1 MTDSARSSLPA
12 SARNRWIRLV
22 LQTAFGLALLWLW
35 LRTVSLP
42 EVVSHMHVTSWW
54 PVPMMVLLSLVTSLI
69 RARRWLL
76 LLRPLAP
83 VGMVRAFAMNG
94 AGGLLNYV
102 LPIRSGDAARAWWLW
117 RRHRVPAGSALAT
130 IVIDKACDLAAVA
143 AVLAGLEVV
152 ALTGAVQA
160 PRGLLGAAALAAA
173 LLAAVLGTALAGPR
187 IARSPLARRV
197 LPTRVA
203 SGLAGQAFAF
213 RAGARGLWT
222 PALAARLAALTAVA
236 LVIDAFNFTL
246 LFTAVGVPV
255 PTWKAMAAYPALLL
269 SFAVPAGPGYL
280 GNLEVAGSLVLGGGL
295 GLGAAVAAGAIVLY
309 HAITAG
315 YSLVIGTLSFLLV
328 GGRRRAQA
336 GGPKRI
342 AVFHCGFTY
351 SGGGERIVIEEVLG
365 LRRRGYA
372 VECYAP
378 TVDESRC
385 YPDLIR
391 DVRVRTFLPQLP
403 RWIPYREAVQ
413 MAATSLLMP
422 LYAWRFRG
430 VDAIVGCNQPS
441 AWIAWWAA
449 RLMDVPY
456 VVYLNQPNRLVYP
469 RNIDRQTGWVS
480 NADYRLLAAVVL
492 RATRF
497 VAWADRRSVQEADQ
511 LLVDGDYIGDIIR
524 RTYRR
529 DAIDCPAGC
538 HVAASGYPLPI
549 EQRFSGGLTV
559 NGFPIRRPYVLLTN
573 RHYPQK
579 RFDLA
584 IRAMALVRERHP
596 RAQLVIPGPPTS
608 HTATLEALVT
618 ELGLQDAVLFL
629 GAITEDE
636 LQALYEGAAVYV
648 YPAPEED
655 FGMGVIESMAKGVP
669 VVAWNQAGPT
679 VTVGPGT
686 GHLAEPLDVTDY
698 AAGIAGLLD
707 DRDANQATGV
717 RAFAWARR
725 FDWERH
731 VDVLERSVLEVARAH
746 EQYSLQAATA

>member
-1 MTDSARSSLPA
+1 M
-12 SARNRWIRLV
+12 NRWLRLAV
-22 LQTAFGLALLWLW
+22 QTAFGLLLLWLW
-35 LRTVSLP
+35 LRTVSLT
-42 EVVSHMHVTSWW
+42 EVINHARVHSWAA
-54 PVPMMVLLSLVTSLI
+54 VVVMIVLFLVTSVI

-83 VGMVRAFAMNG
+83 VGMVRAFAMNA

-143 AVLAGLEVV
+143 VVLAVLEVI
-152 ALTGAVQA
+152 ALTGAVAA
-160 PRGLLGAAALAAA
+160 PRGLLGAAALAVA
-173 LLAAVLGTALAGPR
+173 LLSAVIGTALIGPR
-187 IARSPLARRV
+187 LARSTLARRV
-197 LPTRVA
+197 LPPRFA
-203 SGLAGQAFAF
+203 AAIAGQAFAF

-222 PALAARLAALTAVA
+222 PALAYRLAGLTILA

-255 PTWKAMAAYPALLL
+255 APLKAMAAYPALLL
-269 SFAVPAGPGYL
+269 SFAVPAGPGYV
-280 GNLEVAGSLVLGGGL
+280 GNLEVAGALVLGGGL
-295 GLGAAVAAGAIVLY
+295 GLAPAVAAGAIVLY
-309 HAITAG
+309 HAVTAG
-315 YSLVIGTLSFLLV
+315 NALVLGLLSFFLV
-328 GGRRRAQA
+328 GGRRRARA
-336 GGPKRI
+336 GAPRRI

-365 LRRRGYA
+365 LRRRGYE

-378 TVDESRC
+378 TVDQSRC
-385 YPDLIR
+385 YPDLIG

-403 RWIPYREAVQ
+403 HWFPFREAVQ
-413 MAATSLLMP
+413 MGATSLLMP
-422 LYAWRFRG
+422 VYAWRFRG

-469 RNIDRQTGWVS
+469 RNIDRETGWVA
-480 NADYRLLAAVVL
+480 NADYRLLAAIVL

-497 VAWADRRSVQEADQ
+497 VAWADRRSIQEADQ
-511 LLVDGDYIGDIIR
+511 LMVNGDYIGDIIR

-529 DAIDCPAGC
+529 DAVDCPAGC
-538 HVAASGYPLPI
+538 HVAPTGFPLSI
-549 EQRFSGGLTV
+549 DARFSGGLTI

-584 IRAMALVRERHP
+584 IRAMAEVRKRHP
-596 RAQLVIPGPPTS
+596 RVQLVVPGPATA
-608 HTATLEALVT
+608 HTATLKDLVA
-618 ELGLQDAVLFL
+618 ELGLADAVLFL
-629 GAITEDE
+629 GPIAEEE
-636 LQALYEGAAVYV
+636 LQKLYEGAAVYV

-679 VTVGPGT
+679 VTVGPDT
-686 GHLAEPLDVTDY
+686 GHLAEPLDASDY
-698 AAGIAGLLD
+698 AAGISGLLD
-707 DRDANQATGV
+707 DPAANQATGE

-731 VDVLERSVLEVARAH
+731 LDTLEKAVLEVARTH
-746 EQYSLQAATA
+746 EQVAAEAATA

>member
-1 MTDSARSSLPA
+1 M
-12 SARNRWIRLV
+12 NRWLRLA
-22 LQTAFGLALLWLW
+22 LQTAFGLTLLWLW
-35 LRTVSLP
+35 LRTVSLT
-42 EVVSHMHVTSWW
+42 EVANHAQVHSWAA
-54 PVPMMVLLSLVTSLI
+54 VGLMIALFLVTSVI

-83 VGMVRAFAMNG
+83 VGMVRAFAMNS

-130 IVIDKACDLAAVA
+130 IVIDKTCDLAAVA
-143 AVLAGLEVV
+143 LVLALLEVV
-152 ALTGAVQA
+152 ALTGIVST
-160 PRGLLGAAALAAA
+160 PRGLLGASALAIG
-173 LLAAVLGTALAGPR
+173 LLVAVLGTALLGPR
-187 IARSPLARRV
+187 LARSSLARRL
-197 LPTRVA
+197 LPGRFA
-203 SGLAGQAFAF
+203 SAVAGQAFAF

-222 PALAARLAALTAVA
+222 PALAGRLALLTLVA
-236 LVIDAFNFTL
+236 LAIDAFNFTL
-246 LFTAVGVPV
+246 LFAAVGVPISAL
-255 PTWKAMAAYPALLL
+255 KAMAAYPALLL
-269 SFAVPAGPGYL
+269 SFAVPAGPGYV
-280 GNLEVAGSLVLGGGL
+280 GNLEVAGSLILGGGL
-295 GLGAAVAAGAIVLY
+295 GLAPAVAAGAIVLY
-309 HAITAG
+309 HAITAATA
-315 YSLVIGTLSFLLV
+315 LVWGLIGFFLV
-328 GGRRRAQA
+328 GGRRRARA
-336 GGPKRI
+336 GAPRRI

-365 LRRRGYA
+365 LRRRGYE
-372 VECYAP
+372 VDCFAP
-378 TVDESRC
+378 TVDPSRC
-385 YPDLIR
+385 YPDLIG

-403 RWIPYREAVQ
+403 RWFPYREAVQ

-441 AWIAWWAA
+441 AWIAWWAG

-469 RNIDRQTGWVS
+469 RNIDRQTGWVA
-480 NADYRLLAAVVL
+480 NADYRLLAAIVL

-497 VAWADRRSVQEADQ
+497 VAWADLRSVQEADQ
-511 LLVDGDYIGDIIR
+511 LLVNGDYIGDIIR

-529 DAIDCPAGC
+529 EALDCPAGC
-538 HVAASGYPLPI
+538 HVASSGFPLPL
-549 EQRFSGGLTV
+549 ESRFSGGLTI
-559 NGFPIRRPYVLLTN
+559 NGYPIRRPYVLLTN

-584 IRAMALVRERHP
+584 IKAMTEVRKRHP
-596 RAQLVIPGPPTS
+596 RVQLVIPGPVTS
-608 HTATLEALVT
+608 HTASLKLLVA
-618 ELGLQDAVLFL
+618 ELGLSDAVLFL
-629 GAITEDE
+629 GAIAEDE
-636 LQALYEGAAVYV
+636 LQKLYEGAGVYV

-686 GHLAEPLDVTDY
+686 GRLVEPLVVSDY
-698 AAGIAGLLD
+698 AAAIAALLD
-707 DRDANQATGV
+707 DPAANQASGE
-717 RAFAWARR
+717 RAVEWARR

-731 VDVLERSVLEVARAH
+731 LDKLEKAVLEVARTH
-746 EQYSLQAATA
+746 EQVGAEAATA

>member
-1 MTDSARSSLPA
+1 M
-12 SARNRWIRLV
+12 NRWLRLA
-22 LQTAFGLALLWLW
+22 LQTAFGLTLLYLW

-42 EVVSHMHVTSWW
+42 EILSHARVQSWW
-54 PVPMMVLLSLVTSLI
+54 AVALMILLFLVTSVI

-83 VGMVRAFAMNG
+83 VGIVRTFAMNAG
-94 AGGLLNYV
+94 ASLLNYV
-102 LPIRSGDAARAWWLW
+102 LPIRSGDAARYWWLW
-117 RRHRVPAGSALAT
+117 RRHRVSSGSALAT
-130 IVIDKACDLAAVA
+130 IVVDKACDLAGVAVVLAVLTVAAATGQVSAPPGLVGAVA
-143 AVLAGLEVV
+143 LAVL
-152 ALTGAVQA
+152 
-160 PRGLLGAAALAAA
+160 
-173 LLAAVLGTALAGPR
+173 LLAGVAGTALVAPRLASSPR
-187 IARSPLARRV
+187 IRRR
-197 LPTRVA
+197 LPSSVA
-203 SGLAGQAFAF
+203 SGIAGQAFAF
-213 RAGARGLWT
+213 RAVARTLWT
-222 PALAARLAALTAVA
+222 PAVVGRLAGLTAVA
-236 LVIDAFNFTL
+236 LVIDAFNFSL
-246 LFTAVGVPV
+246 LFSALGVSV
-255 PTWKAMAAYPALLL
+255 PIWKAMAAYPALLL
-269 SFAVPAGPGYL
+269 TFAVPAGPGYV
-280 GNLEVAGSLVLGGGL
+280 GSLEFAGALVLGGGL
-295 GLGAAVAAGAIVLY
+295 GLSAAVSAGAIVLY

-315 YSLVIGTLSFLLV
+315 YSLVLGLLGLALL
-328 GGRRRAQA
+328 GGRRKAKA
-336 GGPKRI
+336 GGPRKI

-351 SGGGERIVIEEVLG
+351 SGGGERLVIEEVLG
-365 LRRRGYA
+365 LRRRGYQ

-378 TVDESRC
+378 TVDASRC
-385 YPDLIR
+385 YPDLLG
-391 DVRVRTFLPQLP
+391 DVRVKTFLPQLP
-403 RWIPYREAVQ
+403 RWVPFREAVQ

-449 RLMDVPY
+449 RLLDVPY

-480 NADYRLLAAVVL
+480 NADYRLLAAIVL

-511 LLVDGDYIGDIIR
+511 LLVNGDYIGDIIR
-524 RTYRR
+524 KTYRR

-538 HVAASGYPLPI
+538 HVAQSGFPLPI
-549 EQRFSGGLTV
+549 ESRFAGGMTI
-559 NGFPIRRPYVLLTN
+559 NGYPIRRPYVLLTN

-584 IRAMALVRERHP
+584 IRAMAEVRKRHP
-596 RAQLVIPGPPTS
+596 RAQLVIPGPATS
-608 HTATLEALVT
+608 HTATLKALVA
-618 ELGLQDAVLFL
+618 ELGLDDAVTFL
-629 GAITEDE
+629 GQITEEE

-679 VTVGPGT
+679 VTVAPGT
-686 GHLAEPLDVTDY
+686 GHLAEPLEVADY
-698 AAGIAGLLD
+698 AEGIARLLD
-707 DRDANQATGV
+707 DRQANQATGE

-731 VDVLERSVLEVARAH
+731 VDTMENAVLDVARAH
-746 EQYSLQAATA
+746 EQISQEAATATA

>member
-1 MTDSARSSLPA
+1 M
-12 SARNRWIRLV
+12 NRWIRLGV
-22 LQTAFGLALLWLW
+22 QTAFGLALLWLW

-42 EVVSHMHVTSWW
+42 EILAHARVHSWW
-54 PVPMMVLLSLVTSLI
+54 AVALMVVLFLVTSMI

-83 VGMVRAFAMNG
+83 VGMVRAFAMNA

-117 RRHRVPAGSALAT
+117 RRHRIPAGSALAT

-143 AVLAGLEVV
+143 LFLAGLEVV
-152 ALTGAVQA
+152 ALSGAVNA
-160 PRGLLGAAALAAA
+160 PRGLAGAAALAIA

-187 IARSPLARRV
+187 IARSSLARR
-197 LPTRVA
+197 LIPARFA
-203 SGLAGQAFAF
+203 SAIAGQAFAF

-222 PALAARLAALTAVA
+222 PQLTARLAGLTVLA

-246 LFTAVGVPV
+246 LFIAVGISVPLL
-255 PTWKAMAAYPALLL
+255 KAMAAYPALLL

-280 GNLEVAGSLVLGGGL
+280 GNLEVAGALVLGGGL
-295 GLGAAVAAGAIVLY
+295 GLAAGVAAGAIVLY
-309 HAITAG
+309 HALTAAYALTLG
-315 YSLVIGTLSFLLV
+315 VLSFFLV
-328 GGRRRAQA
+328 GGRRDVRKK
-336 GGPKRI
+336 GTRRI

-351 SGGGERIVIEEVLG
+351 SGGGERIVIEEVIG
-365 LRRRGYA
+365 LRRRGYD

-378 TVDESRC
+378 TVNASRC
-385 YPDLIR
+385 YPDLIGE
-391 DVRVRTFLPQLP
+391 VRVKTFLPQLP
-403 RWIPYREAVQ
+403 RWFPFREAVQ

-480 NADYRLLAAVVL
+480 NADYRLLAAIVL

-497 VAWADRRSVQEADQ
+497 VAWADRRSIQEANQ
-511 LLVDGDYIGDIIR
+511 LLVNGDYIGDIIR
-524 RTYRR
+524 HTYNR
-529 DAIDCPAGC
+529 DAVDCPAGC

-549 EQRFSGGLTV
+549 EARFSGGLTI
-559 NGFPIRRPYVLLTN
+559 NGYPIRRPYVLLTN

-584 IRAMALVRERHP
+584 IKAFVEVRKRHP

-608 HTATLEALVT
+608 HTASLKELVI
-618 ELGLQDAVLFL
+618 ELGLQDSVLFL
-629 GAITEDE
+629 GPISEEE
-636 LQALYEGAAVYV
+636 LQSLYAGAAVYV

-669 VVAWNQAGPT
+669 VVAWNQGGPT

-686 GHLAEPLDVTDY
+686 GYLAEPLDVEDY
-698 AAGIAGLLD
+698 AAGIVGLLD
-707 DRDANQATGV
+707 SRAENQAAGE
-717 RAFAWARR
+717 RAFEWARR

-731 VDVLERSVLEVARAH
+731 IDTMERVVLDVAREH
-746 EQYSLQAATA
+746 EQIAAEAATA

>member
-1 MTDSARSSLPA
+1 M
-12 SARNRWIRLV
+12 NRWIRLGV
-22 LQTAFGLALLWLW
+22 QTAFGLALLWLW

-42 EVVSHMHVTSWW
+42 EILAHAHVHSWW
-54 PVPMMVLLSLVTSLI
+54 AVALMVALFLVTSMI

-83 VGMVRAFAMNG
+83 VGMVRAFAMNA

-117 RRHRVPAGSALAT
+117 RRHRIPAGSALAT

-143 AVLAGLEVV
+143 LFLAGLEVV
-152 ALTGAVQA
+152 ALSGAINA
-160 PRGLLGAAALAAA
+160 PRGLAGAAALAIA

-187 IARSPLARRV
+187 IARSSLARR
-197 LPTRVA
+197 LIPARFA
-203 SGLAGQAFAF
+203 SAIAGQAFAF

-222 PALAARLAALTAVA
+222 PQLTARLAGLTVLA

-246 LFTAVGVPV
+246 LFIAVGISVP
-255 PTWKAMAAYPALLL
+255 PLKAMAAYPALLL

-280 GNLEVAGSLVLGGGL
+280 GNLEVAGALVLGGGL
-295 GLGAAVAAGAIVLY
+295 GLAAGVAAGAIVLY
-309 HAITAG
+309 HALTAAYALTLG
-315 YSLVIGTLSFLLV
+315 VLSFFLV
-328 GGRRRAQA
+328 GGRRDVRKK
-336 GGPKRI
+336 GTRRI

-351 SGGGERIVIEEVLG
+351 SGGGERIVIEEVIG
-365 LRRRGYA
+365 LRRRGYD

-378 TVDESRC
+378 TVNASRC
-385 YPDLIR
+385 YPDLIGE
-391 DVRVRTFLPQLP
+391 VRVKTFLPQLP
-403 RWIPYREAVQ
+403 RWFPFREAVQ

-480 NADYRLLAAVVL
+480 NADYRLLAAIVL

-497 VAWADRRSVQEADQ
+497 VAWADRRSIQEANQ
-511 LLVDGDYIGDIIR
+511 LLVNGDYIGDIIR
-524 RTYRR
+524 HTYKR
-529 DAIDCPAGC
+529 DAVDCPAGC

-549 EQRFSGGLTV
+549 EARFSGGLTI
-559 NGFPIRRPYVLLTN
+559 NGYPIRRPYVLLTN

-584 IRAMALVRERHP
+584 IKAFAKVRKRHP

-608 HTATLEALVT
+608 HTASLKELVI
-618 ELGLQDAVLFL
+618 ELGLQDSVLFL
-629 GAITEDE
+629 GPISEEE
-636 LQALYEGAAVYV
+636 LQSLYAGAAVYV

-686 GHLAEPLDVTDY
+686 GYLAEPLDVEDY
-698 AAGIAGLLD
+698 AAGIVALLD
-707 DRDANQATGV
+707 SRAENQAAGE
-717 RAFAWARR
+717 RAFEWARR

-731 VDVLERSVLEVARAH
+731 IDTLERVVLVVAREH
-746 EQYSLQAATA
+746 EQIAAEAATA

>member
-1 MTDSARSSLPA
+1 M
-12 SARNRWIRLV
+12 NRWVRLG
-22 LQTAFGLALLWLW
+22 LQTAFGLVLLWLW

-42 EVVSHMHVTSWW
+42 EVLSHARVHSWW
-54 PVPMMVLLSLVTSLI
+54 PVVLMVVLALVATTI
-69 RARRWLL
+69 RARRWLM

-83 VGMVRAFAMNG
+83 VGMVRAFAMNA

-102 LPIRSGDAARAWWLW
+102 LPIRSGEAARTWWLW

-143 AVLAGLEVV
+143 VVLAGLEIV
-152 ALTGAVQA
+152 AASGAINA
-160 PRGLLGAAALAAA
+160 PRGLLGAAALAVA
-173 LLAAVLGTALAGPR
+173 LLGAVLGTALLGPR
-187 IARSPLARRV
+187 IARSSLARRL
-197 LPTRVA
+197 LPARLS

-222 PALAARLAALTAVA
+222 PALAWRLAGLTVLA

-246 LFTAVGVPV
+246 LFAAVGVPV
-255 PTWKAMAAYPALLL
+255 APLKAMAAYPAILL

-295 GLGAAVAAGAIVLY
+295 GLAPAVAAGAIVLY

-315 YSLVIGTLSFLLV
+315 NALVLGLLSFFLV
-328 GGRRRAQA
+328 GGRRRAKA
-336 GGPKRI
+336 GGTRRI

-351 SGGGERIVIEEVLG
+351 AGGGERLVIEEVLG
-365 LRRRGYA
+365 LRRRGYQ

-378 TVDESRC
+378 TVDAARC
-385 YPDLIR
+385 YPDLIGQ
-391 DVRVRTFLPQLP
+391 VGVRTFLPQLP
-403 RWIPYREAVQ
+403 RWFPFREAVQ

-469 RNIDRQTGWVS
+469 RNIDRQTGWVT
-480 NADYRLLAAVVL
+480 NTDYRLLAAIVL

-497 VAWADRRSVQEADQ
+497 VSWADRRSVQEADE

-524 RTYRR
+524 KTYWR
-529 DAIDCPAGC
+529 DAVDCPAGC
-538 HVAASGYPLPI
+538 HVPASGFPLGLDA
-549 EQRFSGGLTV
+549 RFSGGVTV
-559 NGFPIRRPYVLLTN
+559 NGYPVHRPYVLLTN

-584 IRAMALVRERHP
+584 IRAMVEVRKHLP
-596 RAQLVIPGPPTS
+596 RAQLVIAGSTTS
-608 HTATLEALVT
+608 YTEAMKAIAA
-618 ELGLQDAVLFL
+618 ELGLADQVFFL
-629 GAITEDE
+629 GAVGEDE
-636 LQALYEGAAVYV
+636 LQNLYEGAAVYV

-679 VTVGPGT
+679 VTVAPGT
-686 GHLAEPLDVTDY
+686 GYLAEPLEVGDF
-698 AAGIAGLLD
+698 AAGIIELLED
-707 DRDANQATGV
+707 PAENQATGE

-731 VDVLERSVLEVARAH
+731 IDVLERAVLQVARAH
-746 EQYSLQAATA
+746 EQVSAQAASA

>member
-1 MTDSARSSLPA
+1 M
-12 SARNRWIRLV
+12 NRWLRLT
-22 LQTAFGLALLWLW
+22 LQTALGLALLWLW
-35 LRTVSLP
+35 LRTVSLTD
-42 EVVSHMHVTSWW
+42 VVSHARVHSWA
-54 PVPMMVLLSLVTSLI
+54 PVVLMIALFLLTSLI

-83 VGMVRAFAMNG
+83 VGMVRAFAMNS

-143 AVLAGLEVV
+143 VVLAFLEAI
-152 ALTGAVQA
+152 ALSGVISA
-160 PRGLLGAAALAAA
+160 PRGLLGAAALAFA
-173 LLAAVLGTALAGPR
+173 LLGAVLGTAVFGPR
-187 IARSPLARRV
+187 LARSWVARRI
-197 LPTRVA
+197 LPERFA
-203 SGLAGQAFAF
+203 AAIAGQAFAF

-222 PALAARLAALTAVA
+222 PALAVRLALLTAAA

-246 LFTAVGVPV
+246 LFAAVGISVP
-255 PTWKAMAAYPALLL
+255 PLKAMAAYPALLL

-280 GNLEVAGSLVLGGGL
+280 GNLEVAGSLVLHGGL
-295 GLGAAVAAGAIVLY
+295 GLSTAVAGGAIVLY

-315 YSLVIGTLSFLLV
+315 NALVLGLLSFLLV
-328 GGRRRAQA
+328 GGRRRARA
-336 GGPKRI
+336 GGPRRI

-365 LRRRGYA
+365 LRRRGYE
-372 VECYAP
+372 VECFAP
-378 TVDESRC
+378 TVDLSRC

-391 DVRVRTFLPQLP
+391 EVRVRTFLPQLP
-403 RWIPYREAVQ
+403 RWFPFREAVQ

-469 RNIDRQTGWVS
+469 RSIDRVTGWVA
-480 NADYRLLAAVVL
+480 NPDYRLLAVIVL

-511 LLVDGDYIGDIIR
+511 LLVNGDYIGDIIR

-529 DAIDCPAGC
+529 EAIDCPAGC
-538 HVAASGYPLPI
+538 HVASSGFPLPI
-549 EQRFSGGLTV
+549 EGRFSGGLTI
-559 NGFPIRRPYVLLTN
+559 NGYPIRRPYVLLTN

-584 IRAMALVRERHP
+584 IKAIAEVRKRHP
-596 RAQLVIPGPPTS
+596 RAQLVIPGPTTS
-608 HTATLEALVT
+608 HTASLKTLVH
-618 ELGLQDAVLFL
+618 ELGLSEAVLFL
-629 GAITEDE
+629 GPIAEEE
-636 LQALYEGAAVYV
+636 LQKLYEGAAVYV

-686 GHLAEPLDVTDY
+686 GHLAEPLVVSDY
-698 AAGIAGLLD
+698 AAAISALLD
-707 DRDANQATGV
+707 DPADNQATGE
-717 RAFAWARR
+717 RAFEWARR
-725 FDWERH
+725 FDWETH
-731 VDVLERSVLEVARAH
+731 VDTLERSILEVARSH
-746 EQYSLQAATA
+746 EQIATEAATA

>member
-1 MTDSARSSLPA
+1 M
-12 SARNRWIRLV
+12 NRWLRLA
-22 LQTAFGLALLWLW
+22 LQSAVGAALLWLW

-42 EVVSHMHVTSWW
+42 QIVAHAHVRNWW
-54 PVPMMVLLSLVTSLI
+54 AVALMLVLALVTSTL

-83 VGMVRAFAMNG
+83 VGMVRAFAMNA

-102 LPIRSGDAARAWWLW
+102 LPIRTGDAARVWWLW

-130 IVIDKACDLAAVA
+130 IVIDKACDLSAVA
-143 AVLAGLEVV
+143 LVLAGLEVV
-152 ALTGAVQA
+152 ALTGAVHA
-160 PRGLLGAAALAAA
+160 PTGLAGATALAIA
-173 LLAAVLGTALAGPR
+173 LLAAVVGTALVGPR
-187 IARSPLARRV
+187 ISRSRLLRRV
-197 LPTRVA
+197 LPARVA

-222 PALAARLAALTAVA
+222 PQLGARLAGITALA
-236 LVIDAFNFTL
+236 LVIDAFNLTL
-246 LFTAVGVPV
+246 LFAAVGIDVPAL
-255 PTWKAMAAYPALLL
+255 KAMAAYPALLL

-295 GLGAAVAAGAIVLY
+295 GLGAAAAAGAIVVY

-315 YSLVIGTLSFLLV
+315 YAFAMGAASFFLL
-328 GGRRRAQA
+328 GGRRRVAKT
-336 GGPKRI
+336 GPRKI

-351 SGGGERIVIEEVLG
+351 TGGGERLVIEEVLG
-365 LRRRGYA
+365 LRRRGYQ

-385 YPDLIR
+385 YPDLIA
-391 DVRVRTFLPQLP
+391 DVHVKTFLPQLP
-403 RWIPYREAVQ
+403 RWFPFREAIQ

-480 NADYRLLAAVVL
+480 NPDYRLLAAIVM

-497 VAWADRRSVQEADQ
+497 VEWADRRSVLEADQ
-511 LLVDGDYIGDIIR
+511 LLVDGEYIGDIIR
-524 RTYRR
+524 RTYHR

-538 HVAASGYPLPI
+538 YVAATGFPKPI
-549 EQRFSGGLTV
+549 EARFSGGITV
-559 NGFPIRRPYVLLTN
+559 SGYPIRRPYVLLTN

-584 IRAMALVRERHP
+584 IRAIAEVRKQHP
-596 RAQLVIPGPPTS
+596 KVQLVIAGAPTTY
-608 HTATLEALVT
+608 TASLKSLVSDLQLEEAVVFVGATSDEELAL
-618 ELGLQDAVLFL
+618 
-629 GAITEDE
+629 
-636 LQALYEGAAVYV
+636 LYEGAAVYV

-655 FGMGVIESMAKGVP
+655 FGMGVIEAMAKGVP

-679 VTVGPGT
+679 VTVAPGT
-686 GHLAEPLDVTDY
+686 GYLAEPLDVSDY
-698 AAGIAGLLD
+698 ADAIDKLLENPT
-707 DRDANQATGV
+707 ANQAMGE

-731 VDVLERSVLEVARAH
+731 IDVLERTVLDVARAH
-746 EQYSLQAATA
+746 ERMGMEAATARAI

>member
-1 MTDSARSSLPA
+1 M
-12 SARNRWIRLV
+12 NRWLRLAA
-22 LQTAFGLALLWLW
+22 QTVVGVVLLWLW
-35 LRTVSLP
+35 LRTVSLTDVISHARVHTWGA
-42 EVVSHMHVTSWW
+42 VVLMI
-54 PVPMMVLLSLVTSLI
+54 LLALVTTLI

-83 VGMVRAFAMNG
+83 VGMVRAFAMNT

-143 AVLAGLEVV
+143 AVLAILEVV
-152 ALTGAVQA
+152 ALSGAIA
-160 PRGLLGAAALAAA
+160 TPRGLAGAAALAIA
-173 LLAAVLGTALAGPR
+173 LLAAVLGTALLGPR
-187 IARSPLARRV
+187 LARSW
-197 LPTRVA
+197 VA
-203 SGLAGQAFAF
+203 SRLLPARLASGIAGQAFAF

-222 PALAARLAALTAVA
+222 PALASRLAFLTILALA
-236 LVIDAFNFTL
+236 IDAFNFTL
-246 LFTAVGVPV
+246 LFTAVGISVP
-255 PTWKAMAAYPALLL
+255 PLKAMAAYPALLL
-269 SFAVPAGPGYL
+269 SFAIPAGPGYL
-280 GNLEVAGSLVLGGGL
+280 GNLEVAGSLVLHGGL
-295 GLGAAVAAGAIVLY
+295 GLSAPVAAGAIVLY

-315 YSLVIGTLSFLLV
+315 NALVLGLLGFFLV
-328 GGRRRAQA
+328 GGRRRAKA
-336 GGPKRI
+336 GGPRRI

-365 LRRRGYA
+365 LRRRGYE

-378 TVDESRC
+378 TVDQSRC
-385 YPDLIR
+385 FPDLIG

-403 RWIPYREAVQ
+403 RWFPFREAVQ

-469 RNIDRQTGWVS
+469 RNIDRETGWVS
-480 NADYRLLAAVVL
+480 NPDYRLLAAIVL

-497 VAWADRRSVQEADQ
+497 VAWADRRSVQEADL
-511 LLVDGDYIGDIIR
+511 LLVNGDYIGDIIR
-524 RTYRR
+524 RTYRSK
-529 DAIDCPAGC
+529 AIDCPAGC
-538 HVAASGYPLPI
+538 HVASSGFPLPLAA
-549 EQRFSGGLTV
+549 RFAGGLTI

-584 IRAMALVRERHP
+584 IKAMAEVRKRHP
-596 RAQLVIPGPPTS
+596 RVQLVIPGPATS
-608 HTATLEALVT
+608 HTESLKALAT
-618 ELGLQDAVLFL
+618 ELQLTDAVLFL
-629 GAITEDE
+629 GAIAEDE
-636 LQALYEGAAVYV
+636 LQKLYEGAAVYV

-679 VTVGPGT
+679 VTVGPGA
-686 GHLAEPLDVTDY
+686 GHLAEPLVVADY
-698 AAGIAGLLD
+698 AAGITRLLD
-707 DRDANQATGV
+707 DPAENQTTGE
-717 RAFAWARR
+717 RAFEWARR

-731 VDVLERSVLEVARAH
+731 LDILERAVLDVARSH
-746 EQYSLQAATA
+746 EQVAAEAATA

>member
-1 MTDSARSSLPA
+1 
-12 SARNRWIRLV
+12 
-22 LQTAFGLALLWLW
+22 
-35 LRTVSLP
+35 
-42 EVVSHMHVTSWW
+42 
-54 PVPMMVLLSLVTSLI
+54 
-69 RARRWLL
+69 
-76 LLRPLAP
+76 
-83 VGMVRAFAMNG
+83 
-94 AGGLLNYV
+94 
-102 LPIRSGDAARAWWLW
+102 LW

-143 AVLAGLEVV
+143 LVLAFLEVI
-152 ALTGAVQA
+152 ALTGLVST
-160 PRGLLGAAALAAA
+160 PRGLLGAAALAVA
-173 LLAAVLGTALAGPR
+173 LLAAVLGTALVGPR
-187 IARSPLARRV
+187 LARSWLARRM
-197 LPTRVA
+197 LPARFATA
-203 SGLAGQAFAF
+203 IAGQAFAF

-222 PALAARLAALTAVA
+222 PALAGRLAVLTVLA

-246 LFTAVGVPV
+246 LFDAVGISVP
-255 PTWKAMAAYPALLL
+255 PLKAMAAYPALLL
-269 SFAVPAGPGYL
+269 SFAVPAGPGYV

-295 GLGAAVAAGAIVLY
+295 GLAPAVAAGAIVLY

-315 YSLVIGTLSFLLV
+315 NALALGLLGFLLV
-328 GGRRRAQA
+328 GGRRRVRA
-336 GGPKRI
+336 GGPRRV

-365 LRRRGYA
+365 LRRRGYE

-378 TVDESRC
+378 TVDQSRC
-385 YPDLIR
+385 YPDLIGE
-391 DVRVRTFLPQLP
+391 VRVRTFLPQLP
-403 RWIPYREAVQ
+403 RWFPFREAAQ

-456 VVYLNQPNRLVYP
+456 IVYLNQPNRLVYP
-469 RNIDRQTGWVS
+469 RNIDRETGWVA

-511 LLVDGDYIGDIIR
+511 LLVNGDYIGDIIR

-529 DAIDCPAGC
+529 EAIDCPAGC
-538 HVAASGYPLPI
+538 HVASSGFPLPV
-549 EQRFSGGLTV
+549 EARFSGGLTI
-559 NGFPIRRPYVLLTN
+559 NGYPIRRPYVLLTN

-584 IRAMALVRERHP
+584 IRAIAEVRKVHPRVQLVVPGPFTAHTESLKALV
-596 RAQLVIPGPPTS
+596 A
-608 HTATLEALVT
+608 
-618 ELGLQDAVLFL
+618 ELGLLDAVLFL
-629 GAITEDE
+629 GPIAEDE
-636 LQALYEGAAVYV
+636 LQKLYEGAAVYV

-669 VVAWNQAGPT
+669 VVVWNQAGPT

-686 GHLAEPLDVTDY
+686 GHLAEPLEVSDY
-698 AAGIAGLLD
+698 AAGVARLLD
-707 DRDANQATGV
+707 DPAANQATGE
-717 RAFAWARR
+717 RAFEWARR

-731 VDVLERSVLEVARAH
+731 LDTLEKAVLEVARAH
-746 EQYSLQAATA
+746 ERIAAEAATA

>member
-1 MTDSARSSLPA
+1 M
-12 SARNRWIRLV
+12 NRWVRLG

-42 EVVSHMHVTSWW
+42 DVVSHARVHSWW
-54 PVPMMVLLSLVTSLI
+54 AVALMLALFLVTSMI

-83 VGMVRAFAMNG
+83 VGMVRAFAMNA
-94 AGGLLNYV
+94 AGGLLNYI

-117 RRHRVPAGSALAT
+117 RRHRIPAGSALAT
-130 IVIDKACDLAAVA
+130 IVIDKACDLVAVA
-143 AVLAGLEVV
+143 VVLAALEVV
-152 ALTGAVQA
+152 ALTGAMQA
-160 PRGLLGAAALAAA
+160 PRGLLGAVALAIA
-173 LLAAVLGTALAGPR
+173 LLGAVLGTALLGPR
-187 IARSPLARRV
+187 VARSRLARRV
-197 LPTRVA
+197 LPARFA

-213 RAGARGLWT
+213 RAGARGLWS
-222 PALAARLAALTAVA
+222 PGLAIRLGALTALA
-236 LVIDAFNFTL
+236 LVIDAFTFTL
-246 LFTAVGVPV
+246 LFTAVGVSV
-255 PTWKAMAAYPALLL
+255 PLPKAMAAYPAILL

-295 GLGAAVAAGAIVLY
+295 GLASSVAAGAIVLY
-309 HAITAG
+309 HAITAANALALG
-315 YSLVIGTLSFLLV
+315 LLSFFLV
-328 GGRRRAQA
+328 GGRRRARA
-336 GGPKRI
+336 GGPRRI

-351 SGGGERIVIEEVLG
+351 SGGGERLVIEEVLG
-365 LRRRGYA
+365 LRRRGYE

-378 TVDESRC
+378 TVDASRC
-385 YPDLIR
+385 YPDLIGE
-391 DVRVRTFLPQLP
+391 VRVKTFLPQLP
-403 RWIPYREAVQ
+403 RWFPFREAAQ

-469 RNIDRQTGWVS
+469 RNVDRQTGWVS
-480 NADYRLLAAVVL
+480 NADYRLLAAIVL

-497 VAWADRRSVQEADQ
+497 VAWADRRSIQEADQ
-511 LLVDGDYIGDIIR
+511 LLVNGNYIGDIIR
-524 RTYRR
+524 TTYRR
-529 DAIDCPAGC
+529 DAVDCPAGC
-538 HVAASGYPLPI
+538 HVAARGFPLPL
-549 EQRFSGGLTV
+549 ESRFGGGLTI
-559 NGFPIRRPYVLLTN
+559 NGYPIRRPYVLLTN

-584 IRAMALVRERHP
+584 IRAMLEVRKRHP
-596 RAQLVIPGPPTS
+596 RVQLVVPGPATS
-608 HTATLEALVT
+608 HTASLHALVT
-618 ELGLQDAVLFL
+618 ELGLGDAVLFL
-629 GAITEDE
+629 GAISEAE
-636 LQALYEGAAVYV
+636 LLTLYEGAAVYV

-655 FGMGVIESMAKGVP
+655 FGMGVIESMSKGVP

-686 GHLAEPLDVTDY
+686 GHLAEPLDLEDY
-698 AAGIAGLLD
+698 AAGIAKLLD
-707 DRDANQATGV
+707 GRSENQATGQ
-717 RAFAWARR
+717 RAFEWARR

-731 VDVLERSVLEVARAH
+731 IDILERSVLDVARAH
-746 EQYSLQAATA
+746 EQFALEAATA

>member
-1 MTDSARSSLPA
+1 MNPVSPNKSASS
-12 SARNRWIRLV
+12 RNRWLRLG
-22 LQTAFGLALLWLW
+22 LQTPFGLALLWLW
-35 LRTVSLP
+35 VRTVSLTD
-42 EVVSHMHVTSWW
+42 VAAHILIQRWW
-54 PVPMMVLLSLVTSLI
+54 VLPLMVLIFVITSVM
-69 RARRWLL
+69 RARRWQW
-76 LLRPLAP
+76 LLRSLAP
-83 VGMVRAFAMNG
+83 VGMVRAFAMNA

-130 IVIDKACDLAAVA
+130 IVIDKACDLAGVA
-143 AVLAGLEVV
+143 LVLAVLAVV
-152 ALTGAVQA
+152 AATGVVAA
-160 PRGLLGAAALAAA
+160 PRGLLGATALAVG
-173 LLAAVLGTALAGPR
+173 LLGAVLGTALLGPR
-187 IARSPLARRV
+187 VARSSLARRV
-197 LPTRVA
+197 LPARISSA
-203 SGLAGQAFAF
+203 LAGQAFAF

-222 PALAARLAALTAVA
+222 PALAARLAGLTALA
-236 LVIDAFNFTL
+236 LLLDAFNFTL
-246 LFTAVGVPV
+246 LFAAVGVDV

-295 GLGAAVAAGAIVLY
+295 GLAPAVAAGAIVVY
-309 HAITAG
+309 HAVTAA
-315 YSLVIGTLSFLLV
+315 YALVLGLFGFLLV
-328 GGRRRAQA
+328 GGPRQAQA
-336 GGPKRI
+336 GAPRRV

-365 LRRRGYA
+365 LRRRGYQ
-372 VECYAP
+372 VDCYAP
-378 TVDESRC
+378 TVDPARC
-385 YPDLIR
+385 YPDLIGEA
-391 DVRVRTFLPQLP
+391 RVRTFLPQLP
-403 RWIPYREAVQ
+403 RWFPFREAVQ

-422 LYAWRFRG
+422 PYAWRFRG
-430 VDAIVGCNQPS
+430 ADAIVGCNQPS

-469 RNIDRQTGWVS
+469 RNIDRQTGWVA
-480 NADYRLLAAVVL
+480 NADYRLLAAIVL

-511 LLVDGDYIGDIIR
+511 LLVNGNYIGDIIR
-524 RTYRR
+524 KTYRR

-538 HVAASGYPLPI
+538 HVAASGFPLPI
-549 EQRFSGGLTV
+549 ASRFSGGLTV
-559 NGFPIRRPYVLLTN
+559 NGYRVRAPYVLLTN

-584 IRAMALVRERHP
+584 IRAMAKVRKRHP

-608 HTATLEALVT
+608 HTASLKELVI
-618 ELGLQDAVLFL
+618 ELGLQDSVLFL
-629 GAITEDE
+629 GPISEEE
-636 LQALYEGAAVYV
+636 LQSLYAGAAVYV

-686 GHLAEPLDVTDY
+686 GYLAEPLDVCDFAT
-698 AAGIAGLLD
+698 GIIGLLD
-707 DRDANQATGV
+707 SRAENQAAGE
-717 RAFAWARR
+717 RAFEWARR

-731 VDVLERSVLEVARAH
+731 IDTLERVVLVVAREH
-746 EQYSLQAATA
+746 EQIAAEAATA

>member
-1 MTDSARSSLPA
+1 V
-12 SARNRWIRLV
+12 NRWLRLA
-22 LQTAFGLALLWLW
+22 LQTAIGLVLLWLW

-42 EVVSHMHVTSWW
+42 EVMSHARVHSWW
-54 PVPMMVLLSLVTSLI
+54 PVALMIVLFLLTSII

-83 VGMVRAFAMNG
+83 VGMVRAFAMNS

-143 AVLAGLEVV
+143 LVLAFLEVI
-152 ALTGAVQA
+152 ALTGLVST
-160 PRGLLGAAALAAA
+160 PRGLLGAAALAVA
-173 LLAAVLGTALAGPR
+173 LLAAVLGTALVGPR
-187 IARSPLARRV
+187 LARSWLARRM
-197 LPTRVA
+197 LPARFATA
-203 SGLAGQAFAF
+203 IAGQAFAF

-222 PALAARLAALTAVA
+222 PALAGRLAVLTVLA

-246 LFTAVGVPV
+246 LFDAVGISVP
-255 PTWKAMAAYPALLL
+255 PLKAMAAYPALLL
-269 SFAVPAGPGYL
+269 SFAVPAGPGYV

-295 GLGAAVAAGAIVLY
+295 GLAPAVAAGAIVLY

-315 YSLVIGTLSFLLV
+315 NALALGLLGFLLV
-328 GGRRRAQA
+328 GGRRRVRA
-336 GGPKRI
+336 GGPRRV

-365 LRRRGYA
+365 LRRRGYE

-378 TVDESRC
+378 TVDQSRC
-385 YPDLIR
+385 YPDLIGE
-391 DVRVRTFLPQLP
+391 VRVRTFLPQLP
-403 RWIPYREAVQ
+403 RWFPFREAAQ

-456 VVYLNQPNRLVYP
+456 IVYLNQPNRLVYP
-469 RNIDRQTGWVS
+469 RNIDRETGWVA

-511 LLVDGDYIGDIIR
+511 LLVNGDYIGDIIR

-529 DAIDCPAGC
+529 EAIDCPAGC
-538 HVAASGYPLPI
+538 HVASSGFPLPV
-549 EQRFSGGLTV
+549 EARFSGGLTI
-559 NGFPIRRPYVLLTN
+559 NGYPIRRPYVLLTN

-584 IRAMALVRERHP
+584 IRAIAEVRKVHPRVQLVVPGPFTAHTESLKALV
-596 RAQLVIPGPPTS
+596 A
-608 HTATLEALVT
+608 
-618 ELGLQDAVLFL
+618 ELGLLDAVLFL
-629 GAITEDE
+629 GPIAEDE
-636 LQALYEGAAVYV
+636 LQKLYEGAAVYV

-669 VVAWNQAGPT
+669 VVVWNQAGPT

-686 GHLAEPLDVTDY
+686 GHLAEPLEVSDY
-698 AAGIAGLLD
+698 AAGVARLLD
-707 DRDANQATGV
+707 DPAANQATGE
-717 RAFAWARR
+717 RAFEWARR

-731 VDVLERSVLEVARAH
+731 LDTLEKAVLEVARAH
-746 EQYSLQAATA
+746 ERIAAEAATA

>member
-1 MTDSARSSLPA
+1 M
-12 SARNRWIRLV
+12 NRWVRLG

-42 EVVSHMHVTSWW
+42 EVVAHARVQNWW
-54 PVPMMVLLSLVTSLI
+54 AVALMIVLFLVTSVI

-83 VGMVRAFAMNG
+83 VGMVRAFAMNA

-117 RRHRVPAGSALAT
+117 RRHRIPAGSALAT

-143 AVLAGLEVV
+143 FVLAALEVV
-152 ALTGAVQA
+152 ALTGAANA
-160 PRGLLGAAALAAA
+160 PRGLAGAAALAIA
-173 LLAAVLGTALAGPR
+173 LLAAVLGTALTGPR
-187 IARSPLARRV
+187 IARSRLARRV
-197 LPTRVA
+197 LPA
-203 SGLAGQAFAF
+203 GLAAGLAGQAFAF

-222 PALAARLAALTAVA
+222 PELAARLGALTVLA

-246 LFTAVGVPV
+246 LFTAVGISV
-255 PTWKAMAAYPALLL
+255 PTLKAMAAYPALLL

-295 GLGAAVAAGAIVLY
+295 GLASGVAAGAIVLY
-309 HAITAG
+309 HAITAANAL
-315 YSLVIGTLSFLLV
+315 SLGVLSLFLV
-328 GGRRRAQA
+328 GGRRRARA
-336 GGPKRI
+336 GGPRRI

-351 SGGGERIVIEEVLG
+351 SGGGERLVIEEVLG
-365 LRRRGYA
+365 LRRRGYE

-378 TVDESRC
+378 TVDASRC
-385 YPDLIR
+385 YPDLIGE
-391 DVRVRTFLPQLP
+391 VQVRTFLPQLP
-403 RWIPYREAVQ
+403 RWFPFREAVQ

-480 NADYRLLAAVVL
+480 NADYRLLAAIVL
-492 RATRF
+492 RAARF

-511 LLVDGDYIGDIIR
+511 LLVNGNYIGDIIR
-524 RTYRR
+524 KTYRR
-529 DAIDCPAGC
+529 EAVDCPAGC
-538 HVAASGYPLPI
+538 HVAGSGFPLPI
-549 EQRFSGGLTV
+549 EGRFSGGLTI
-559 NGFPIRRPYVLLTN
+559 NGYPIRRPYVLLTN

-584 IRAMALVRERHP
+584 IRAMLEVRKRNP
-596 RAQLVIPGPPTS
+596 RAQLVVPGPSTS
-608 HTATLEALVT
+608 HTDSLKTLVA
-618 ELGLQDAVLFL
+618 ELGLGDAVLLL

-655 FGMGVIESMAKGVP
+655 FGMGVIESMAKGIP

-686 GHLAEPLDVTDY
+686 GYLAEPLDVDDY
-698 AAGIAGLLD
+698 AAGISKLLEN
-707 DRDANQATGV
+707 RNENQATGQ
-717 RAFAWARR
+717 RAFEWARR

-731 VDVLERSVLEVARAH
+731 IDVLERAVLEVARAH
-746 EQYSLQAATA
+746 EEVGLQAASA

>member
-1 MTDSARSSLPA
+1 
-12 SARNRWIRLV
+12 
-22 LQTAFGLALLWLW
+22 
-35 LRTVSLP
+35 
-42 EVVSHMHVTSWW
+42 
-54 PVPMMVLLSLVTSLI
+54 
-69 RARRWLL
+69 
-76 LLRPLAP
+76 
-83 VGMVRAFAMNG
+83 
-94 AGGLLNYV
+94 
-102 LPIRSGDAARAWWLW
+102 
-117 RRHRVPAGSALAT
+117 
-130 IVIDKACDLAAVA
+130 VIS
-143 AVLAGLEVV
+143 
-152 ALTGAVQA
+152 A
-160 PRGLLGAAALAAA
+160 PRGLLGAAALAVA
-173 LLAAVLGTALAGPR
+173 LLSAVLGTAVLGPR
-187 IARSPLARRV
+187 LARSRLARRL
-197 LPTRVA
+197 LPARFA
-203 SGLAGQAFAF
+203 SAIAGQAFAF

-222 PALAARLAALTAVA
+222 PALAVRLALLTALA
-236 LVIDAFNFTL
+236 LAIDAFNFTL
-246 LFTAVGVPV
+246 LFAAVGVSV
-255 PTWKAMAAYPALLL
+255 PPLKAMAAYPALLL

-280 GNLEVAGSLVLGGGL
+280 GNLEVAGSLVLHGGL
-295 GLGAAVAAGAIVLY
+295 GLGTAVAGGAIVLY

-315 YSLVIGTLSFLLV
+315 NALVFGLLSFLLV
-328 GGRRRAQA
+328 GGRRRARA
-336 GGPKRI
+336 GGPRRI

-365 LRRRGYA
+365 LRRRRYE

-378 TVDESRC
+378 TVDQSRC
-385 YPDLIR
+385 YPDLIG

-403 RWIPYREAVQ
+403 RWFPFREAVQ

-469 RNIDRQTGWVS
+469 RNIDRETGWVA
-480 NADYRLLAAVVL
+480 NADYRLLAAIVL

-511 LLVDGDYIGDIIR
+511 LLVNGDYIGDIIR

-538 HVAASGYPLPI
+538 HVASSGFPLPI
-549 EQRFSGGLTV
+549 EGRFSGGLTI
-559 NGFPIRRPYVLLTN
+559 NGYPIRRPYVLLTN

-584 IRAMALVRERHP
+584 IKALAEVRKRHP
-596 RAQLVIPGPPTS
+596 RAQLVIPGPATS
-608 HTATLEALVT
+608 HTASLKTLVH
-618 ELGLQDAVLFL
+618 ELGLSEAVLFL
-629 GAITEDE
+629 GPIAEEE
-636 LQALYEGAAVYV
+636 LQKLYEGAAVYV

-679 VTVGPGT
+679 VTIGPGT
-686 GHLAEPLDVTDY
+686 GHLAEPLVVSDF
-698 AAGIAGLLD
+698 AAGISMLLENP
-707 DRDANQATGV
+707 AENQATGE
-717 RAFAWARR
+717 RAFEWARR

-731 VDVLERSVLEVARAH
+731 VDIVERAVIEVARTH
-746 EQYSLQAATA
+746 EQIAAEAATA

>member
-1 MTDSARSSLPA
+1 M
-12 SARNRWIRLV
+12 NRWLRLG

-42 EVVSHMHVTSWW
+42 EVVSHARVHSWW
-54 PVPMMVLLSLVTSLI
+54 AVALMLGLFLVTSVI

-83 VGMVRAFAMNG
+83 VGMVRAFAMNA

-143 AVLAGLEVV
+143 VVLAALEVI
-152 ALTGAVQA
+152 ALTGALNA
-160 PRGLLGAAALAAA
+160 PRGLLGAAALAIA
-173 LLAAVLGTALAGPR
+173 LLGAVSGTALLGPR
-187 IARSPLARRV
+187 IARSRLARRV
-197 LPTRVA
+197 LPARIA

-222 PALAARLAALTAVA
+222 PELAIRLGALTVVALA
-236 LVIDAFNFTL
+236 IDAFTFTL
-246 LFTAVGVPV
+246 LFTAVGVDV
-255 PTWKAMAAYPALLL
+255 PLPKAMAAYPAILL

-295 GLGAAVAAGAIVLY
+295 GLASSVAAGAIVLY
-309 HAITAG
+309 HAITAANALALG
-315 YSLVIGTLSFLLV
+315 LLSFFLV
-328 GGRRRAQA
+328 GGRRRARDRA
-336 GGPKRI
+336 RGPRRI

-351 SGGGERIVIEEVLG
+351 SGGGERLVIEEVLG
-365 LRRRGYA
+365 LRRRGYE

-378 TVDESRC
+378 TVDASRC
-385 YPDLIR
+385 YPDLIGE
-391 DVRVRTFLPQLP
+391 VRVKTFLPQLP
-403 RWIPYREAVQ
+403 RWFPFREAAQ

-469 RNIDRQTGWVS
+469 RNVDRQTGWVS
-480 NADYRLLAAVVL
+480 NADYRLLAAIVL

-497 VAWADRRSVQEADQ
+497 VAWADRRSIQEADQ
-511 LLVDGDYIGDIIR
+511 LLVNGNYIGDIIR
-524 RTYRR
+524 TTYRR

-538 HVAASGYPLPI
+538 HVAARGFPLPI
-549 EQRFSGGLTV
+549 ESRFGGGLTI
-559 NGFPIRRPYVLLTN
+559 NGYPIRRPYVLLTN

-584 IRAMALVRERHP
+584 IRAMLEVRSKNP

-608 HTATLEALVT
+608 HTASLKALVT
-618 ELGLQDAVLFL
+618 ELGLDEAVLFL
-629 GAITEDE
+629 GAISEEE
-636 LQALYEGAAVYV
+636 LQTLYEGAGVYV

-655 FGMGVIESMAKGVP
+655 FGMGVIESMSKGVP

-686 GHLAEPLDVTDY
+686 GHLAEPLDVHEY
-698 AAGIAGLLD
+698 AAAIAALLGD
-707 DRDANQATGV
+707 QTANQATGE

-731 VDVLERSVLEVARAH
+731 IDILERAVLDVARAH
-746 EQYSLQAATA
+746 EQTALEAATA

>member
-1 MTDSARSSLPA
+1 M
-12 SARNRWIRLV
+12 NRWLRLG

-42 EVVSHMHVTSWW
+42 EVASHARVHSWW
-54 PVPMMVLLSLVTSLI
+54 PVLVMLLLFLLTSVI

-83 VGMVRAFAMNG
+83 VGMVRAFAMNA
-94 AGGLLNYV
+94 AGSLLNYV
-102 LPIRSGDAARAWWLW
+102 LPIRSGDAARTWWLW

-143 AVLAGLEVV
+143 LILAGLEVV
-152 ALTGAVQA
+152 ALTGAISA
-160 PRGLLGAAALAAA
+160 PRGLIGAAAFAIA
-173 LLAAVLGTALAGPR
+173 LLSGVLGTALIGPR
-187 IARSPLARRV
+187 VARSPLARRL
-197 LPTRVA
+197 LPARIA

-222 PALAARLAALTAVA
+222 PALAARLASLTALA
-236 LVIDAFNFTL
+236 MVIDAFNFTL
-246 LFTAVGVPV
+246 LFAAVGINVPV
-255 PTWKAMAAYPALLL
+255 LKAMAAYPALLL

-280 GNLEVAGSLVLGGGL
+280 GNLEVAGSLVLVGGL
-295 GLGAAVAAGAIVLY
+295 GLDAAVAAGAIVLY
-309 HAITAG
+309 HGVTAATA
-315 YSLVIGTLSFLLV
+315 LVLGLLGLFLV
-328 GGRRRAQA
+328 GGKRRARA
-336 GGPKRI
+336 GGPRRI

-365 LRRRGYA
+365 LRRRGYE

-378 TVDESRC
+378 TVDASRC
-385 YPDLIR
+385 YPDLIG

-403 RWIPYREAVQ
+403 RWLPFREAIQ

-480 NADYRLLAAVVL
+480 NPDYRLLAAIVL

-511 LLVDGDYIGDIIR
+511 LLVNGDYIGDIIR
-524 RTYRR
+524 STYRR

-538 HVAASGYPLPI
+538 HVAASGFPLPI
-549 EQRFSGGLTV
+549 EARFSGGLTI
-559 NGFPIRRPYVLLTN
+559 NGYPIRRPYVLLTN

-584 IRAMALVRERHP
+584 IRAMAEVRKRQP
-596 RAQLVIPGPPTS
+596 RVQLVIPGPATS
-608 HTATLEALVT
+608 YTPSWSSLAA
-618 ELGLQDAVLFL
+618 ELGLEDAVLFL
-629 GAITEDE
+629 GAITEEE
-636 LQALYEGAAVYV
+636 LQKLYEGAAVYV

-679 VTVGPGT
+679 VTVAPGV
-686 GHLAEPLDVTDY
+686 GYLAEALEVSDY
-698 AAGIAGLLD
+698 ASGISKLLD
-707 DRDANQATGV
+707 DPTQNQATGD

-731 VDVLERSVLEVARAH
+731 LDVLERSVLEVARLH
-746 EQYSLQAATA
+746 EQLAAEAASA